1 MEEVD
6 YPKSKDDGGEMQ
18 KTAGRDPVGGGGYL
32 THKKFMLSLPKLLKR
47 KVIKAKLMSSCHLE
61 EGRHTF

>member
-32 THKKFMLSLPKLLKR
+32 THKKFMLSLPKLLK
-47 KVIKAKLMSSCHLE
+47 
-61 EGRHTF
+61 